1 MSDRVWPMNVRIPVQ
16 VAAGVLVLGTA
27 GCGSPAGPSCLA
39 RQKTGAVTSVEGIVG
54 AGAIAMHVVPYGTEG
69 SQNNLHISWPGQ
81 SSGSPVL
88 RVYATR
94 TSCTDFSPAKATG
107 DCVTI
112 GSPGGSLSPNAR
124 PCVAA
129 NTCQA
134 TADEIV
140 QNSLTIASGQGNPD
154 IIGSPAQ
161 YKLWVVGDP
170 QSSTQYTISIT
181 WFRGPDC

>member
-1 MSDRVWPMNVRIPVQ
+1 
-16 VAAGVLVLGTA
+16 VLGAA
-27 GCGSPAGPSCLA
+27 GCGLAGPSCLA
-39 RQKTGAVTSVEGIVG
+39 QQKSGTVTGVDGIVD

-69 SQNNLHISWPGQ
+69 SQNDLRISWPGQ
-81 SSGSPVL
+81 SSGRPVL
-88 RVYATR
+88 KVYATK
-94 TSCTDFSPAKATG
+94 TGCTDFSPVRATG

-129 NTCQA
+129 NTCQPN
-134 TADEIV
+134 ADEIV
-140 QNSLTIASGQGNPD
+140 QNSLIIASGQGNPD
-154 IIGSPAQ
+154 IIGSPPQ

-170 QSSTQYTISIT
+170 QAATHYTISIT

>member
-1 MSDRVWPMNVRIPVQ
+1 MGNEGRLMNVRIRLQ
-16 VAAGVLVLGTA
+16 IAAGVLVLGAT
-27 GCGSPAGPSCLA
+27 GCGLTGPSCLDQ
-39 RQKTGAVTSVEGIVG
+39 QKRGDVTSVAGEVG

-69 SQNNLHISWPGQ
+69 SQNDLRISWPGQ

-88 RVYATR
+88 KVYATKIGCA
-94 TSCTDFSPAKATG
+94 SFSPTTPSSG
-107 DCVTI
+107 CGTI
-112 GSPGGSLSPNAR
+112 GSPGGTLSPNAR
-124 PCVAA
+124 PCVTAH
-129 NTCQA
+129 TCQP
-134 TADEIV
+134 TDDDIV

-170 QSSTQYTISIT
+170 SVAVRYSITIT